1 MTAWKDKHTL
11 KERRMQIREALW
23 AVFNKNTN
31 SVVRLCE
38 TRDIA
43 RRFKK
48 NYGGLECNITIIK
61 YVPSSEVR

>member
-1 MTAWKDKHTL
+1 
-11 KERRMQIREALW
+11 MQIRESLW
-23 AVFNKNTN
+23 AVYNKNTN
-31 SVVRLCE
+31 SVIRLCE